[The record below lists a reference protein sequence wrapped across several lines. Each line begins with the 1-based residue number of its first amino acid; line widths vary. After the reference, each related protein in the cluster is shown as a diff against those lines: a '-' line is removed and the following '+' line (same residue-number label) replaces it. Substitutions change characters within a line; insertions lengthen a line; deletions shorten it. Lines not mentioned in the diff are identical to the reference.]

1 MEKCESCKQELKV
14 AQYALLNGNVY
25 KSCPQCSSDSGD
37 NHCFYKCPDD
47 FGTTLKRVTVAN
59 PLGLQSYCARCRSN
73 KKGPHEGRLLC
84 NELVANGGYI
94 ISEIRFL
101 PMSPTVFSTKD
112 EVLTFLTET
121 MPNRGYTYFYQRR
134 RIDCPPNTLML
145 FQYHAELLG
154 CAVFIKA
161 VKFSNPQVLSD
172 GNVYRGEY
180 RFAPKSMILFDKP
193 ISADEFKT
201 IDSTFSGFSQS
212 ARKMVPGLLPAI
224 FSLIEENGMKRL
236 QPVDAYFPLPEEIEY
251 PETLLKEG
259 VKKQVVVNAY
269 ERNPKARTQCIK
281 HYKKQHNG
289 RVVCEI
295 CGFDFGKVYG
305 EEFKDKIHIHH
316 IVELASIGEE
326 YEVDPTTDLI
336 PICPNCHLIAHSK
349 APAFTP
355 DEIRDML
362 GIRK

>member
-1 MEKCESCKQELKV
+1 M
-14 AQYALLNGNVY
+14 
-25 KSCPQCSSDSGD
+25 
-37 NHCFYKCPDD
+37 
-47 FGTTLKRVTVAN
+47 
-59 PLGLQSYCARCRSN
+59 
-73 KKGPHEGRLLC
+73 LC

-121 MPNRGYTYFYQRR
+121 MLIEATPISTNAGERDR
-134 RIDCPPNTLML
+134 PPNTLML

-161 VKFSNPQVLSD
+161 VKFSNPQVRSD

-201 IDSTFSGFSQS
+201 IESTFSGFSQS

-251 PETLLKEG
+251 PETLLK
-259 VKKQVVVNAY
+259 
-269 ERNPKARTQCIK
+269 
-281 HYKKQHNG
+281 
-289 RVVCEI
+289 
-295 CGFDFGKVYG
+295 KV
-305 EEFKDKIHIHH
+305 
-316 IVELASIGEE
+316 
-326 YEVDPTTDLI
+326 
-336 PICPNCHLIAHSK
+336 SK
-349 APAFTP
+349 S
-355 DEIRDML
+355 RL
-362 GIRK
+362 S